1 LRKFEIILVAAG
13 AIGQR
18 RAVLVGMVDW
28 SAALRT
34 IYKKTFYRVFATAHG
49 AKVLFQSR
57 RHGSGGKRF
66 ERMVR
71 LRVRIR
77 FCKQDELRLIGHR
90 DLMRC
95 FERLFR
101 RSGLPL
107 GMSEGFHPKPRM
119 TFPLPLALGIEGA
132 KEVMEVELTELL
144 DAEDILTR
152 LKAQAPA
159 GLIPLAVEILPADA
173 KKAQAR
179 SASYQV
185 PIPPALESGLQA
197 RIGDLLNQASC
208 MITRAQGRAAVDL
221 RARLEELTLCQG
233 LLGMRL
239 RIEREGGVGPRDV
252 LKVLGLEELE
262 SRGAHLTRTA
272 VELRR

>member
-1 LRKFEIILVAAG
+1 
-13 AIGQR
+13 
-18 RAVLVGMVDW
+18 
-28 SAALRT
+28 
-34 IYKKTFYRVFATAHG
+34 
-49 AKVLFQSR
+49 
-57 RHGSGGKRF
+57 
-66 ERMVR
+66 MVR

-101 RSGLPL
+101 RAGLPL

-119 TFPLPLALGIEGA
+119 TFPLPLALGIEGSQ
-132 KEVMEVELTELL
+132 EVMEVELTELL
-144 DAEDILTR
+144 DAQDILTR

-159 GLIPLAVEILPADA
+159 GLVPLAAEILPAGA

-179 SASYQV
+179 SASYHV
-185 PIPPALESGLQA
+185 PVPPALESGLQT
-197 RIGDLLNQASC
+197 RIDELLAQSSC
-208 MITRAQGRAAVDL
+208 MITRPRGREAVDL
-221 RARLEELTLCQG
+221 RARLEELTLRQG

-239 RIEREGGVGPRDV
+239 KIEREGGVGPRDV
-252 LKVLGLEELE
+252 LKVLGLDDLE